1 MAAIKYIDLYKDFL
15 ALVRKSRV
23 GTVIPKEFTLFFNL
37 AQEEVISHILSVM
50 DLNKKFMN
58 DLLPLRKVSSVLD
71 ITMDSAISTRYLTGV
86 ANTPTDCRTI
96 SRVIVRV
103 SPTDSAKV
111 NLIHSN
117 ELSSVVDGVF
127 SKPTKKN
134 CYYHLDR
141 ISDTD
146 KIRLFVAN
154 GSVQVYTGIQYP
166 KCIVEYYTT
175 PIVVMEA
182 DVVGSST
189 CMFNKEVCTDIINTA
204 VRMYL
209 ENVQDARYATY
220 GNELKQKK

>member
-1 MAAIKYIDLYKDFL
+1 MAAIEYINLYKDFL
-15 ALVRKSRV
+15 SLVRKSRV
-23 GTVIPKEFTLFFNL
+23 GTVIPNEFALFFNL
-37 AQEEVISHILSVM
+37 AQEEVISQMLSVM

-58 DLLPLRKVSSVLD
+58 NLLPLRKVSNNLD

-86 ANTPTDCRTI
+86 ANTPIDCRTI

-103 SPTDSAKV
+103 SPTDIAKV
-111 NLIHSN
+111 NLIKSN

-141 ISDTD
+141 IENTD

-154 GSVQVYTGIQYP
+154 GSVQTYLTVQYP

-175 PIVVMEA
+175 PIVVTET

-189 CMFNKEVCTDIINTA
+189 CMFNKEVCTEIINTA

-209 ENVQDARYATY
+209 ENVQDARYSTY
-220 GNELKQKK
+220 NNELKQKK